1 MHSPPRSLWYI
12 PDFRRLW
19 AGRTIS
25 LLGSQVTFLAL
36 PLVAIV
42 SLHATPFQMGTLGAT
57 SGIPTVLFGLF
68 IGVWIDRHRRRPVLI
83 ATDLGRALLLLCI
96 PVAVLAGIL
105 HLALL
110 LLVAFLVGILTLIFD
125 VAAQA
130 FLPTLIPREQ
140 LIEANSKLEISR
152 SAAEIAGPGVAGG
165 LVQLMTAPFAL
176 IADAAS
182 FVVSALLLAGIRV
195 SETPVPRGTDSR
207 VRAEIGEGV
216 RWVLRHPVLQPLTGA
231 TAILAFFNS
240 LLEAVYLLYLTRTL
254 GLAPAI
260 LGTIFAIGG
269 VGFLLGALVAER
281 VARRVGTGP
290 TLVVALA
297 LVGLADLAAPLVG
310 GGSRVVAPILVGA
323 QCCFGLGLIVFTIT
337 TASLRQEST
346 PDWLQ
351 GRMNATV
358 RLLVQGLTPLGALV
372 GGVLGQSV
380 GLRPTLFV
388 AVGGELLAALWLL
401 CSSVRRLGTAA

>member
-110 LLVAFLVGILTLIFD
+110 LLVAFLVGILTLIFE

-130 FLPTLIPREQ
+130 FLSTLIPREQ

-207 VRAEIGEGV
+207 VRAEIGEGL
-216 RWVLRHPVLQPLTGA
+216 RWVLRHPVLRPLTGA

-290 TLVVALA
+290 TLVVALV

-310 GGSRVVAPILVGA
+310 GGSRVVAPVLVGA
-323 QCCFGLGLIVFTIT
+323 QCCFGLGLIVFNIT

-372 GGVLGQSV
+372 GGILGQSV

-401 CSSVRRLGTAA
+401 CSSVRRLGATA